1 MSDKLIRGD
10 GFVNSLIKLIRI
22 IVGYVLKFLFKLLGV
37 FSWILVMM
45 LNGVFWLNIILLIN
59 YS

>member
-22 IVGYVLKFLFKLLGV
+22 IVGYVLKFLFKLLGF